1 MGKENFVL
9 THGGKARSISW
20 WEHSSSSVR
29 ECIRLIIE
37 AGLDWSLITE
47 PEISEKIDEETQTRS
62 ITIVLNNS
70 RYLKGTY
77 YEVDGNTVGAQ
88 MHTEGGRAE
97 CFQLTAQAKE
107 TLLAWGALVLKF
119 DKDKWQQEQQ
129 LNASDDAKKGGKKT
143 VSPAKPKAKKRPHS
157 ESSSSAPP
165 TKKPRPEAKPKAT
178 PKKRKRHRRQKK
190 LKQNKA

>member
-9 THGGKARSISW
+9 THGGKARRISW

-70 RYLKGTY
+70 PYLQGTFFK
-77 YEVDGNTVGAQ
+77 VDDTIVLN
-88 MHTEGGRAE
+88 
-97 CFQLTAQAKE
+97 
-107 TLLAWGALVLKF
+107 VLKTF
-119 DKDKWQQEQQ
+119 TR
-129 LNASDDAKKGGKKT
+129 L
-143 VSPAKPKAKKRPHS
+143 
-157 ESSSSAPP
+157 SSALLICG
-165 TKKPRPEAKPKAT
+165 
-178 PKKRKRHRRQKK
+178 RQ
-190 LKQNKA
+190 QRQVNSMYFD